1 MTPLEMLWF
10 PVLSVVAVTAWI
22 IFAIMGSMNRRKMAG
37 RGGSVTVRLP
47 EGANIVRNDGTN
59 LDN

>member
-10 PVLSVVAVTAWI
+10 PLLSVVAVVTWMV
-22 IFAIMGSMNRRKMAG
+22 FAVMGAMKHRRAAG

-47 EGANIVRNDGTN
+47 EGATIVRNDGTN
-59 LDN
+59 PDN

>member
-10 PVLSVVAVTAWI
+10 PLLSVVAVVSWMV
-22 IFAIMGSMNRRKMAG
+22 FAVMGSMKQRRAAG
-37 RGGSVTVRLP
+37 KGGSVTVRLP
-47 EGANIVRNDGTN
+47 EGSNIVRNDGTN